1 MEDSSNVNINI
12 NVIIIVYIM
21 IVQVFNANQS
31 GGTKEEVGDQLFLQR
46 FGPTVRWLL
55 HPIDI

>member
-1 MEDSSNVNINI
+1 MNINI